1 MTRTLL
7 LAAALLAAPAPLTL
21 AWAQHATPYAG
32 LQQRDIRALSPQQ
45 VEDLLA
51 GRGMMLALPAELN
64 GWPGPMHVLE
74 LATSLRLTPE
84 QRRETEALMATH
96 RAEARRLGAEL
107 VEEERGLDAAF
118 RERRITPE
126 ELTIRT
132 NRIGALQ
139 AALRAEHLR
148 THLRQTALLSGEQ
161 VTRYAELRGYTGGA
175 TAPAHRHRH

>member
-1 MTRTLL
+1 MIRSLL
-7 LAAALLAAPAPLTL
+7 LASALLATPAL
-21 AWAQHATPYAG
+21 AQHATPYAG
-32 LQQRDIRALSPQQ
+32 MQQREIRALSPQQ
-45 VEDLLA
+45 IEDLLA

-74 LATSLRLTPE
+74 LATALRLSPE

-96 RAEARRLGAEL
+96 RAAARSLGAQL

-118 RERRITPE
+118 RERRITAE
-126 ELTIRT
+126 DITARSD
-132 NRIGALQ
+132 RIGALQ

-175 TAPAHRHRH
+175 PAAGHRHRH